1 MPRIG
6 PGGSPLTR
14 GTATRPATDVQHRAL
29 VPDEE
34 AQQLDEPG
42 AVESTGRA
50 VGRRLN
56 GDRIA
61 DASDREPLLTPQVR
75 AEYHPRGTPG
85 GAMTEQPRRGMRCQ
99 ARHARHPPHGAARGA
114 AAGIGEHEI
123 GVRPPAHQPQQRFD
137 VRPLDPRIFAHE
149 LLEFGQLHLH
159 GCRQA
164 QAFHEQFVSELAE
177 PIFDG
182 GIEILDRLEDGERDD
197 AVHHGARNLPRGA
210 LLRNSL
216 CLTSLLLKPMTNA
229 LPDLKRESFERE
241 ALVHLDVLY
250 RVALRL
256 SGNPSDADD
265 LVQETMLKAYR
276 AWDQYEKGTNAKA
289 WLLTI
294 LRHAFINEYRRRTRH
309 PETVDL
315 DKIEPYAVFPEV
327 QDEDPQGAFFDRIVD
342 DEVLRAIDQLPVAFR
357 ETLVLSD
364 VEGMSYQEIAGILE
378 IPVGTVKSRL
388 FRARQLLQGKLYD
401 YAVEMGYIKGSPA

>member
-6 PGGSPLTR
+6 AGGAPLASR
-14 GTATRPATDVQHRAL
+14 RAARAACDMEHRAF
-29 VPDEE
+29 VADEQT
-34 AQQLDEPG
+34 QQLDESRAVETAGG
-42 AVESTGRA
+42 AVR
-50 VGRRLN
+50 RRLN
-56 GDRIA
+56 RDRIA
-61 DASDREPLLTPQVR
+61 HAGDGEPLFPAQLGAEDR
-75 AEYHPRGTPG
+75 ARR
-85 GAMTEQPRRGMRCQ
+85 APRRGMAEQPRQ
-99 ARHARHPPHGAARGA
+99 GEHPLHGAAGGA
-114 AAGIGEHEI
+114 PPRVGEHEI
-123 GVRPPAHQPQQRFD
+123 GVRPPAHQPQQRFN
-137 VRPLDPRIFAHE
+137 VRRLDPRVFPHE

-159 GCRQA
+159 GGGETQA
-164 QAFHEQFVSELAE
+164 LDEQFVSELRE
-177 PIFDG
+177 PVFHG
-182 GIEILDRLEDGERDD
+182 SIEILDCLEDSERDD
-197 AVHHGARNLPRGA
+197 AVHHEARNVASPPP
-210 LLRNSL
+210 LRNSRRGM
-216 CLTSLLLKPMTNA
+216 SLLGTAMPNTPS
-229 LPDLKRESFERE
+229 PDVSPPVDEKRASFERE

-265 LVQETMLKAYR
+265 LVQETMLKAFR

-342 DEVLRAIDQLPVAFR
+342 DQVLRAIDQLPVVFR

-364 VEGMSYQEIAGILE
+364 VEGMTYQEIAGILD

-388 FRARQLLQGKLYD
+388 FRARQLLQGRLYD
-401 YAVEMGYIKGSPA
+401 YAVEMGYIKGTPA